1 MAFHSDG
8 KYAHVLDEL
17 ASSVTVFDYDGTRA
31 AFIWQQTISTLP
43 PNFTGTNTTA
53 EVRIHPNGR
62 FRIPTT
68 LPCSGY
74 SRAAAGSTSSGSS
87 TRRPR
92 SMSSLTGS
100 LEPG

>member
-53 EVRIHPNGR
+53 EVCIHPNGR
-62 FRIPTT
+62 FLYNTNRGHNSVSIFEIEPKTGQ
-68 LPCSGY
+68 LEVVGWE
-74 SRAAAGSTSSGSS
+74 S
-87 TRRPR
+87 TR
-92 SMSSLTGS
+92 GQ
-100 LEPG
+100 